1 MKVRLPEPRSRLFF
15 CGKTGT
21 GKSTRLKELL
31 RTWGAK
37 GVRIVAL
44 DINDEYSQQ
53 GRETGLVRLGPLRR
67 RVTAAQLA
75 ADPSLLLEP
84 RLSLAVVP
92 GGGARQWARA
102 LLMLAKMLRATKGGR
117 VLFVVDEA
125 GSIIDPGLD
134 PACHQ
139 ARAELTSLATNGR
152 HAGIALALVT
162 QRAAQLPPGIRS
174 QATSWT
180 VFRQDEPADLEAL
193 EERLGKHFS
202 ERVRAL
208 PIGEHLDW
216 RDDDEEATTTRP
228 ALRAVT

>member
-1 MKVRLPEPRSRLFF
+1 MKVRLPEPRSRHYFA
-15 CGKTGT
+15 GKTGT
-21 GKSTRLKELL
+21 GKSTLLKELL
-31 RTWGAK
+31 RVWGGK

-44 DINDEYSQQ
+44 DINDEYSKE
-53 GRETGLVRLGPLRR
+53 GKETGLVRLGPLRR

-75 ADPSLLLEP
+75 ADPSMLLDP

-92 GGGARQWARA
+92 GGGPRQWART
-102 LLMLAKMLRATKGGR
+102 LVMLSKMLRKAGR
-117 VLFVVDEA
+117 VLFVVDES
-125 GSIIDPGLD
+125 GTIIDSNLD

-174 QATSWT
+174 QATTWT
-180 VFRQDEPADLEAL
+180 VFRQDEPSDLEAL
-193 EERLGKHFS
+193 EERLGKPFAD
-202 ERVRAL
+202 RVRAL

-216 RDDDEEATTTRP
+216 RDDEANTTG
-228 ALRAVT
+228 AQLRVVT